1 VLADSSIEHL
11 FELSRLRHTTSV
23 HYWPCVSYGRREAF
37 TNRSHSRLLPRTLS
51 PPSAPASQVRSH
63 PCCPA
68 RAATSQ
74 PAPPTPWRYRL
85 ACSALRSHSL
95 QSAQPSRCVARAQH
109 RRAKNQVSTYFRLP
123 RPTPPTPPASVASR
137 DTCTPPSAAF
147 RSATL
152 NTRERAQRWRRRIGL
167 RPARV
172 VWREEAHHRGD
183 SGAAVPAAKARQ
195 RAHGRVAGED
205 GVHT

>member
-1 VLADSSIEHL
+1 MLADSSIEHL

-95 QSAQPSRCVARAQH
+95 QSALSTEGEAHAGRRHTRSTAWAKAPCSPRGGCVGATLSVRGPRATQTCE
-109 RRAKNQVSTYFRLP
+109 KS
-123 RPTPPTPPASVASR
+123 SV
-137 DTCTPPSAAF
+137 DVFPPPSPYAPYTPGISRLTGHLHAA
-147 RSATL
+147 
-152 NTRERAQRWRRRIGL
+152 
-167 RPARV
+167 
-172 VWREEAHHRGD
+172 
-183 SGAAVPAAKARQ
+183 
-195 RAHGRVAGED
+195 
-205 GVHT
+205 